1 VLVSQCAKCGL
12 PATLHCTICGR
23 TFCRTC
29 LDADER
35 VCTDCLTLQKRAR
48 GVVGVRLPP
57 SRRTIRPYNQ

>member
-1 VLVSQCAKCGL
+1 
-12 PATLHCTICGR
+12 
-23 TFCRTC
+23 

-35 VCTDCLTLQKRAR
+35 VCADCLTLQKRAR